1 MNHLFMVKW
10 GAFFAFILFLFGY
23 FDLESTE
30 NQNWNRKW
38 NLMYHWS
45 PFEELT
51 TGGQEGGDPK
61 KA

>member
-1 MNHLFMVKW
+1 MVKW
-10 GAFFAFILFLFGY
+10 GAFFAFILFLFRY

-38 NLMYHWS
+38 NLMYLWS